1 MSRALWIPGADRTSR
16 FYGGKYPWSDM
27 PVIEK
32 LLLHS
37 TETPKTSGCPGYYDG
52 SMAPTVTINPW
63 RGHQKIWQ
71 HFAINRPARALVN
84 PASTPVSENR
94 DGVFQV
100 EIIGYSDPAL
110 GKKYG
115 CYLPDLADD
124 ELDYLAE
131 MLAFVARE
139 WDVETTL
146 PPTWPLYKVSS
157 WAAMNAARMTSSE
170 YDRYRGLLAHLHA
183 SGNGHSDV
191 ALNARALK
199 AKIDIR
205 KGGGVGPTLNRGDTG
220 APVAELQKMLNATG
234 ANLTVDGSFGPGTE
248 AAVKVFQASKGL
260 PVTGVVDSKTL
271 AALKV
276 ASTPP
281 PPAPVPAPSQETT
294 MLAYRVNSTDRAI
307 YDPVVITDGFE
318 MRWVTTYAAWLA
330 LKEGFKSSTGRDLL
344 AVPVDSLDGLAVVWV
359 GPKPSETYPIP
370 AGITVA
376 P

>member
-1 MSRALWIPGADRTSR
+1 VSRALWIPGADRTSR

-32 LLLHS
+32 LLIHS

-84 PASTPVSENR
+84 PSSTPVSENR

-131 MLAFVARE
+131 MLGFVAAE
-139 WDVETTL
+139 WDVPTTL

-170 YDRYRGLLAHLHA
+170 YDRHHGLISHLHA
-183 SGNGHSDV
+183 SGNSHSD
-191 ALNARALK
+191 AAINIRALK
-199 AKIDIR
+199 PKVDAVKAR
-205 KGGGVGPTLNRGDTG
+205 LQNGPTLNRGDTG

-248 AAVKVFQASKGL
+248 AAVKTFQSSHVL
-260 PVTGVVDSKTL
+260 PVTGVVDARTL

-276 ASTPP
+276 ASTPTP
-281 PPAPVPAPSQETT
+281 ITYKEPTMVFIRVENTRPVFVSNGIE
-294 MLAYRVNSTDRAI
+294 R
-307 YDPVVITDGFE
+307 
-318 MRWVTTYAAWLA
+318 RWVQDPNDFVALQAAIRA
-330 LKEGFKSSTGRDLL
+330 EGGKG
-344 AVPVDSLDGLAVVWV
+344 AVTDIKADQLDAFGGLV
-359 GPKPSETYPIP
+359 GPEPT
-370 AGITVA
+370 A
-376 P
+376 